1 MNTQP
6 SADKA
11 LDEDMSAKTV
21 LDRRGGLNED
31 DAEVEI
37 EHESTDGNK
46 IEPIFSF
53 EEFGLSSELK
63 QAVYDAGYN
72 VPSAIQSRALPLILK
87 VSRRSANS
95 LFVLQM
101 INHHK
106 RGGRWV
112 YVRWRQVSEKEKR
125 ERERENM
132 GVCEVET
139 GEREREERERE
150 NMVYVVVSFCIS
162 TVSLYQHNRNDNTL
176 NTLTCPIYA
185 RLLHPHTRIRNH
197 ARFHALFPMYPL
209 HTNTPPPRSLMHSRT
224 HPRTLPHTTLHY
236 TTPTLHLHYRN
247 AT

>member
-87 VSRRSANS
+87 VSRRREECKLVVCIASDQS
-95 LFVLQM
+95 PQE
-101 INHHK
+101 
-106 RGGRWV
+106 RGRWV

-125 ERERENM
+125 ERERIWCM
-132 GVCEVET
+132 WWFLFAS
-139 GEREREERERE
+139 R
-150 NMVYVVVSFCIS
+150 
-162 TVSLYQHNRNDNTL
+162 
-176 NTLTCPIYA
+176 
-185 RLLHPHTRIRNH
+185 
-197 ARFHALFPMYPL
+197 LFPSI
-209 HTNTPPPRSLMHSRT
+209 NTIAMTIH
-224 HPRTLPHTTLHY
+224 
-236 TTPTLHLHYRN
+236 
-247 AT
+247 